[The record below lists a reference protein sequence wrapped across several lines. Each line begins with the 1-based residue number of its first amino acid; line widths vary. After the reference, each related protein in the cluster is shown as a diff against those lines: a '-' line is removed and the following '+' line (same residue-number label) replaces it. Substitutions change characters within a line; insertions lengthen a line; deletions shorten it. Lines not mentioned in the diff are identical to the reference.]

1 VWRAD
6 NDKVKPLAL
15 VLATVPVLGAAAA
28 TLFML
33 FLFTFPWENSEPTS
47 DGVVVVVVVGALA
60 GLVLPA
66 MVYWFGIA
74 SDRLRLAKRAFA
86 IHALVAFGLLAY
98 GFSVSQHGDA
108 QILSYVLPVEVCG
121 LLGLAAAASQNRR
134 AVAT

>member
-6 NDKVKPLAL
+6 NNKVKPLAL
-15 VLATVPVLGAAAA
+15 VFATVPVLGAAAA

-33 FLFTFPWENSEPTS
+33 FLLTFPWENGEPVS
-47 DGVVVVVVVGALA
+47 DTFVVVVVVGALA

-74 SDRLRLAKRAFA
+74 ADRLRLAKRAFA
-86 IHALVAFGLLAY
+86 IHALVAFGLLVY
-98 GFSVSQHGDA
+98 GLSVSQHGDG

-121 LLGLAAAASQNRR
+121 LLGLAVASQSRG